1 MQLFQQAAAFSKRVS
16 ELEAAQERAAKDQK
30 NSSVKLKQEAEKLSA
45 RLGDT
50 DIQLAQL
57 RADYASEQATHAS
70 VKKDL
75 EACPSSPSTS
85 CLLLNIPCLSLFNNC
100 KTWYGNAGEIMS
112 AG

>member
-50 DIQLAQL
+50 
-57 RADYASEQATHAS
+57 ATQ
-70 VKKDL
+70 
-75 EACPSSPSTS
+75 
-85 CLLLNIPCLSLFNNC
+85 
-100 KTWYGNAGEIMS
+100 
-112 AG
+112 